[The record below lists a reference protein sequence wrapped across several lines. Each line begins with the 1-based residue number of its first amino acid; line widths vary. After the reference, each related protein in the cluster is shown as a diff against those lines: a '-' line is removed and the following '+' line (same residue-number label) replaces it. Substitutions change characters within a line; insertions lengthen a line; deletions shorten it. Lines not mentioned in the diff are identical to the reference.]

1 MVHVPDELRC
11 LFSATVERRGDAYV
25 IEVPDGEVER
35 ANVEPGE
42 TYRVAALGTV
52 DRRSVEAD
60 GVTAVDDQEV
70 PPPPVEEGD
79 VRTVTVEATGDEGDG
94 IAKVERGYVIIVQDG
109 RPGEEVT
116 VEVTTVRRNFAIA
129 RIVE

>member
-1 MVHVPDELRC
+1 MVNVPDELRC
-11 LFSATVERRGDAYV
+11 LFSARVERRGDAYV
-25 IEVPDGEVER
+25 IEVPKGEIDR
-35 ANVEPGE
+35 ANVVPGE
-42 TYRVAALGTV
+42 TYRVAALGT
-52 DRRSVEAD
+52 AD
-60 GVTAVDDQEV
+60 GEVNEPDEAGEPGDEEV
-70 PPPPVEEGD
+70 PPPPVEQGD

-129 RIVE
+129 QIVE